1 MSASSWAFA
10 NGEIVPLE
18 QARYW
23 PNDLAIIYGDLVYE
37 ATRTFRGEPF
47 RLQAHV
53 ERLYRSLRYT
63 HIDPGLSP
71 EELTAASLDV
81 VAKNRPDLP
90 DGSDMWI
97 FHNITRGSHP
107 DFMDIGRGDAGATV
121 LIWTH
126 ELGFKGWASKYADG
140 AHCVIPS
147 VRQMDIATQDPRM
160 KTRSR
165 MFFALAEQEAHALD
179 PAAHALLLDGKGHI
193 AEASGANFMLVQDGT
208 ILTPRSGTGLSGVSL
223 GTIHDLC
230 NDLGIEIREADLTLY
245 DVYTADEALLSSTPF
260 CVLPVTRVNGAN
272 VADGRPG
279 DMFARLIDTW
289 SETVGIDIVE
299 QARKQAQPK
308 PT

>member
-1 MSASSWAFA
+1 
-10 NGEIVPLE
+10 
-18 QARYW
+18 
-23 PNDLAIIYGDLVYE
+23 
-37 ATRTFRGEPF
+37 
-47 RLQAHV
+47 
-53 ERLYRSLRYT
+53 
-63 HIDPGLSP
+63 
-71 EELTAASLDV
+71 
-81 VAKNRPDLP
+81 
-90 DGSDMWI
+90 
-97 FHNITRGSHP
+97 
-107 DFMDIGRGDAGATV
+107 MDIGRGDAGATV
-121 LIWTH
+121 LIWAH
-126 ELGFKGWASKYADG
+126 ELGIKGWASKYADG

-147 VRQMDIATQDPRM
+147 VRQMDNATQDPRM

-165 MFFALAEQEAHALD
+165 MFFALAEQAEHALD

-279 DMFARLIDTW
+279 DVFARLIDTW

-299 QARKQAQPK
+299 QARKQSQPK
-308 PT
+308 TT

>member
-90 DGSDMWI
+90 DGSD
-97 FHNITRGSHP
+97 
-107 DFMDIGRGDAGATV
+107 TV
-121 LIWTH
+121 SYTH
-126 ELGFKGWASKYADG
+126 LR
-140 AHCVIPS
+140 AH
-147 VRQMDIATQDPRM
+147 
-160 KTRSR
+160 
-165 MFFALAEQEAHALD
+165 
-179 PAAHALLLDGKGHI
+179 
-193 AEASGANFMLVQDGT
+193 
-208 ILTPRSGTGLSGVSL
+208 
-223 GTIHDLC
+223 
-230 NDLGIEIREADLTLY
+230 
-245 DVYTADEALLSSTPF
+245 
-260 CVLPVTRVNGAN
+260 
-272 VADGRPG
+272 
-279 DMFARLIDTW
+279 
-289 SETVGIDIVE
+289 ET
-299 QARKQAQPK
+299 
-308 PT
+308 